1 MHRIII
7 FEYVTMRHFLDKMS
21 FPSQIV
27 SILHNITIN
36 PPNFHFQKVEL
47 KPHILTSFDIFCNLM
62 DDNLQA

>member
-1 MHRIII
+1 
-7 FEYVTMRHFLDKMS
+7 MRHSLDNMS